1 MCLRHI
7 HKCIQTFHLHSD
19 TLKSVLCVYVCMLWA
34 FIWFHC
40 RRCFFFHASRALS
53 VPFHSQIY
61 IYVMCVDVV
70 KIGSHERQDF
80 EFMISPQKANYTFF
94 RVYVSI
100 RRYTFDHRNYAWRIY
115 SSFSVQIK
123 LKILCRRF
131 HEIIILFETS
141 FNWVGIFYSKS
152 KHFFHSIFLTNV
164 LLSCFFF
171 LYLFSN

>member
-100 RRYTFDHRNYAWRIY
+100 RRYTFDHRNYAWHLLIVFRPD
-115 SSFSVQIK
+115 QIK
-123 LKILCRRF
+123 DSMSTIPWNYYFVWDFIQLSW
-131 HEIIILFETS
+131 HILFEIKT
-141 FNWVGIFYSKS
+141 
-152 KHFFHSIFLTNV
+152 FFSFLTNV